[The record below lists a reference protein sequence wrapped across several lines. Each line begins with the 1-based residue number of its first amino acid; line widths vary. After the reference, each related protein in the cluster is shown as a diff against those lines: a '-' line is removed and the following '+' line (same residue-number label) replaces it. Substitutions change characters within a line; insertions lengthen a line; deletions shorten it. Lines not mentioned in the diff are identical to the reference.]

1 MRELYSSRVHIIVS
15 AKLLASQ
22 NHNEG
27 CEMMREFAG
36 TDKTE
41 SPCHYRR
48 ALEVVSSKWTV
59 LVFYELEFGKL
70 RYSELKRRI
79 EGVTQKMLT
88 QTLRQLERDGLV
100 TRYIHSTVP
109 PTVEYELTPLG
120 KTLIEPM
127 RVLHQWTDANYD
139 SVLQAR
145 KAFDQKN
152 S

>member
-1 MRELYSSRVHIIVS
+1 MY
-15 AKLLASQ
+15 
-22 NHNEG
+22 NEI
-27 CEMMREFAG
+27 
-36 TDKTE
+36 E

-59 LVFYELEFGKL
+59 LVFYELEFGKK
-70 RYSELKRRI
+70 RYSDLKKRV

-100 TRYIHSTVP
+100 ARYVYPTVP

-120 KTLIEPM
+120 QTLIEPM
-127 RVLHQWTDANYD
+127 RVLHQWTDAHYD

-145 KAFDQKN
+145 EAFDQA
-152 S
+152 SS

>member
-1 MRELYSSRVHIIVS
+1 MNEQVP
-15 AKLLASQ
+15 SQ
-22 NHNEG
+22 DN
-27 CEMMREFAG
+27 
-36 TDKTE
+36 E

-59 LVFYELEFGKL
+59 LVFYELENGKK
-70 RYSELKRRI
+70 RYSDLKKAI

-100 TRYIHSTVP
+100 SRCVYPTVP
-109 PTVEYELTPLG
+109 LTVEYELTTLG

-127 RVLHQWTDANYD
+127 RILHKWTDAHYD

-145 KAFDQKN
+145 KAYDKEN
-152 S
+152 A

>member
-1 MRELYSSRVHIIVS
+1 MEDFASS
-15 AKLLASQ
+15 A
-22 NHNEG
+22 EP
-27 CEMMREFAG
+27 
-36 TDKTE
+36 E

-59 LVFYELEFGKL
+59 LVFYELEFGKK

-100 TRYIHSTVP
+100 VRYVHPTVP

-120 KTLIEPM
+120 LTLMEPM
-127 RVLHQWTDANYD
+127 RALHRWTDAHYD
-139 SVLQAR
+139 SVLRAR
-145 KAFDQKN
+145 SRFDQEN
-152 S
+152 A

>member
-1 MRELYSSRVHIIVS
+1 MIE
-15 AKLLASQ
+15 
-22 NHNEG
+22 
-27 CEMMREFAG
+27 REFNY
-36 TDKTE
+36 E

-59 LVFYELEFGKL
+59 LVFYELESGKK
-70 RYSELKRRI
+70 RYGHLKQSV

-100 TRYIHSTVP
+100 IRQVYPTVP

-120 KTLIEPM
+120 ETLIEPM
-127 RVLHQWTDANYD
+127 KTLHRWTDDHYD
-139 SVLQAR
+139 SVLLAR
-145 KAFDQKN
+145 QSYDRDN

>member
-1 MRELYSSRVHIIVS
+1 M
-15 AKLLASQ
+15 
-22 NHNEG
+22 NE
-27 CEMMREFAG
+27 ESEQWEY
-36 TDKTE
+36 E

-59 LVFYELEFGKL
+59 LVFYELESGTK
-70 RYSELKRRI
+70 RYGDLKRSI

-100 TRYIHSTVP
+100 DRRVYPSVP
-109 PTVEYELTPLG
+109 PTVEYSLTPLG
-120 KTLIEPM
+120 ETLIEPM
-127 RVLHQWTDANYD
+127 RILHKWTDAHYD

-145 KAFDQKN
+145 REYDRDH